1 MKMPAL
7 RNKLLRS
14 RLGLILALLLAGGL
28 ALAQVAVAA
37 HDAIHHAH
45 AHIELCDTLQS
56 HGNGAALLPAVVV
69 LASPPL
75 SLNPGCSHTA
85 TLATAH
91 PWPGFHSRA
100 PPR

>member
-14 RLGLILALLLAGGL
+14 RLGLMLALLLAGWLGL
-28 ALAQVAVAA
+28 AQMAVAA

-56 HGNGAALLPAVVV
+56 HGNGTALLPATVT
-69 LASPPL
+69 LALPPL
-75 SLNPGCSHTA
+75 FLNPGCSHTA
-85 TLATAH
+85 TLATVH